1 MSLAPTL
8 NFPKFPFLPYLP
20 TFRQFFP
27 LPFPTVPIH
36 SPSTSLPSFSLP
48 YLPCPFCSSLISIFV
63 FSSQPSR
70 FPRNISLSTFP
81 FPTFPFH
88 TFPLP
93 YLYPSL
99 PTCPLISPLISFPP
113 YLNISFP
120 ILPHP
125 SLSFAVTLPLLLF
138 IFSPFP
144 FLSLFPSL
152 PLILGLWFPS
162 LPQGG
167 GEGTLY
173 TPAGNRY

>member
-1 MSLAPTL
+1 MKNCLVSEKVRYEEVMSLAPTL

-81 FPTFPFH
+81 FPTFPFP

-93 YLYPSL
+93 YFSPPL
-99 PTCPLISPLISFPP
+99 PISFPP
-113 YLNISFP
+113 YLSSNIPTYLIPSLP
-120 ILPHP
+120 KYLLPHP
-125 SLSFAVTLPLLLF
+125 SPPIPFFCCYPSPFTFL
-138 IFSPFP
+138 FSPFP

-152 PLILGLWFPS
+152 PLILGL
-162 LPQGG
+162 
-167 GEGTLY
+167 
-173 TPAGNRY
+173 